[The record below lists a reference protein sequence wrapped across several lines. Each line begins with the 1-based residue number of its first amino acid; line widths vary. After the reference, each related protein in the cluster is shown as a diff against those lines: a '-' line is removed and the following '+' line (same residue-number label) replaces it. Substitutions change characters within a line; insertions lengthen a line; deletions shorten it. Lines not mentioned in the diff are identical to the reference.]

1 MEAVEVKIGII
12 GASGKAG
19 SLILKEAV
27 SRGHEVTAIVR
38 DAKKM
43 EDASV
48 SVLEKDVFSLTAED
62 LQPFDVVVNA
72 FGVAP
77 EKAEQHAEAGRILIQ
92 ALKEAPETRLIV
104 VGGAGSLFVDEART
118 TRLIETPE
126 FPDAFK
132 SIASSQAQNLADLEA
147 SEGISW
153 TFLSPAAF
161 FDADGKRSG
170 HYQIGEDSITVNK
183 KGKSYVSYPDY
194 AIALVDEI
202 EKPQHINKRFTVVS
216 ETL

>member
-1 MEAVEVKIGII
+1 MKVGII

-19 SLILKEAV
+19 GLILEEAV

-38 DAKKM
+38 DASKM
-43 EDASV
+43 EDAAIAY
-48 SVLEKDVFSLTAED
+48 LEKDVFSLTAED
-62 LQPFDVVVNA
+62 LKQFDVVVNA
-72 FGVAP
+72 FGVPP
-77 EKAEQHAEAGRILIQ
+77 EKAEQHVEAGRKLIQ
-92 ALKEAPETRLIV
+92 ALKDAPETRLIV

-132 SIASSQAQNLADLEA
+132 AIASNQGQNLADLEEA
-147 SEGISW
+147 EGIRW

-161 FDADGKRSG
+161 FDAEGKRTG
-170 HYQIGEDSITVNK
+170 HYQIGEDSIMVNK

-202 EKPQHINKRFTVVS
+202 ENPKHINKRFTVVS
-216 ETL
+216 ESN